1 MEGAMLLG
9 MIEGA
14 EFSVMHFQLQLG
26 DVLMLMSDGIAEAQ
40 DEHGQLFG
48 FERIGQMLRA
58 ATPQEPVSA
67 AAIATAAQN
76 FGQEDDISVLA
87 VTRIVSREVAV
98 A

>member
-1 MEGAMLLG
+1 
-9 MIEGA
+9 
-14 EFSVMHFQLQLG
+14 
-26 DVLMLMSDGIAEAQ
+26 
-40 DEHGQLFG
+40 
-48 FERIGQMLRA
+48 MLRA

-67 AAIATAAQN
+67 AAIATAAQH